1 METVPPLPVPFQAL
15 RESEERVAALERVLS
30 EMVAQ
35 QGTAFD
41 ADDLRHV
48 HADLEAARARL
59 ERSKADLQAF
69 LQREYPDETAR
80 NALLTEVLNLEG
92 VQKRVK
98 AELGW
103 IRAGL
108 WLETDESFRPVV
120 HRTRARLERAKRVF
134 GEPPSS
140 ASPPSSGSPP
150 PAPAPAHAE
159 EDCHTA
165 SEGSP

>member
-1 METVPPLPVPFQAL
+1 METAVPPLPVPFRAL
-15 RESEERVAALERVLS
+15 RESEKRVSDLERVLND
-30 EMVAQ
+30 MAAQ

-48 HADLEAARARL
+48 QADLEAARAWL
-59 ERSKADLQAF
+59 ERCKADLQTF
-69 LQREYPDETAR
+69 LQREYPDESAR

-103 IRAGL
+103 IRAGI
-108 WLETDESFRPVV
+108 WLETDDSFRPVV

-134 GEPPSS
+134 GEPPSE
-140 ASPPSSGSPP
+140 SPPSESPP
-150 PAPAPAHAE
+150 RAPEPAHAD

-165 SEGSP
+165 SEDSP